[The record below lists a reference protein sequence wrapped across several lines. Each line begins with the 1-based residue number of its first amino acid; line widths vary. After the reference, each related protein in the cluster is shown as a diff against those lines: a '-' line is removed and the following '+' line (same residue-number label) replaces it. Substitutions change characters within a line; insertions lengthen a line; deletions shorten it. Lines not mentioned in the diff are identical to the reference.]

1 MEYDSSRDNELL
13 WSHLK
18 QIFDLESVIQY
29 DIKKHDDNSITVNIT
44 SSPSIVIKLDK
55 ARNKVQVMSTAGGE
69 FKEFEYDVRQ
79 LGQEMVVSKG
89 IPSEESMKDIVN
101 DAKKRLEQLIYEF
114 VYSLA
119 SPAPETRKEFSYYC
133 EILSK
138 DDRFV
143 KVVEQIYEDRHK
155 GFGRGHKILMNYR

>member
-1 MEYDSSRDNELL
+1 M
-13 WSHLK
+13 
-18 QIFDLESVIQY
+18 QVI
-29 DIKKHDDNSITVNIT
+29 
-44 SSPSIVIKLDK
+44 
-55 ARNKVQVMSTAGGE
+55 STAGGE
-69 FKEFEYDVRQ
+69 FKEFEYDVRL

-101 DAKKRLEQLIYEF
+101 DGKKRLEQLIYEF
-114 VYSLA
+114 VYSFT

-143 KVVEQIYEDRHK
+143 KVMEQIYEDRHK
-155 GFGRGHKILMNYR
+155 GFDRGHKILMNYR